1 MVQKC
6 ESRLATINRLVER
19 SAKRVLDA
27 HKAALSLLQ
36 KPTALESIVIP
47 LKSLEEEEEARIVD
61 EEVIETIALCS
72 PTSSQ
77 LRQLIAYI
85 KLVEEILRIGRY
97 AKSYAK
103 NITPH
108 LEVDRSLFPLS
119 LYIQQ
124 LHESAIE
131 AFKRAL
137 EILES
142 EDETHME
149 TLARKAKVEESKTD
163 EIFTMLKEEL
173 TTQPST
179 KNERLMESLHL
190 LFACRKLERTA
201 DRAAKIAHLA
211 ILAKRGEKLANF
223 Q

>member
-36 KPTALESIVIP
+36 EPTALESVVIP
-47 LKSLEEEEEARIVD
+47 LKSLEEEARIVD

-77 LRQLIAYI
+77 LRRLIAYI

-108 LEVDRSLFPLS
+108 LEADRSLFPLS

-142 EDETHME
+142 EDETRME
-149 TLARKAKVEESKTD
+149 ALARKAKVEESKTD

-211 ILAKRGEKLANF
+211 ILAKKGEKLANF